1 MLKVIFFTAVA
12 LFFLIPNIAY
22 GSEITAEPE
31 KTLFDPNEWLKIFVE
46 IDGYSGGDV
55 TWSATMPDG
64 TITDGILSSI
74 KASKSTHTI
83 IRNAFDG
90 QFGTWKIQY
99 DYNDA
104 VTVIDV
110 EVEPLTVSVTT
121 DKPSY
126 LPWDTVI
133 VRVSTNYYEP
143 SAAKAETVTIDV
155 LDDDGT
161 PAKFFDDVKIKMY
174 QPVIVQHF
182 LVDDLL
188 SQNPF
193 GVYRVLVNYYGIT
206 TDASFELANP
216 DNTTSIFLSSDKKVY
231 SPDDV
236 VELNIVISEIV
247 SDTGMLSIVLPS
259 GQLITKSVAVSD
271 SITRIILDDINTSKT
286 GLYSLGFDYGAS
298 HAIGSFDVYDETLDD
313 SDVSGLEL
321 DVMLSKSQYR
331 PGETIQATIGTSNLI
346 NNPVSYWFEDSQ
358 ANRGQQFSFAT
369 PTSGKSNL
377 SHIIPVDFL
386 QGPSKL
392 HVKYGDVETFA
403 IFFVSGEPVTPSEI
417 SEIDSYVGPE
427 ILLTIDK
434 DTVEF
439 GDISDISV
447 STDLELFVV
456 DSGTSKIHVFD
467 LDGNLINSWDA
478 STDDGASNI
487 PVSVTAEESV
497 VHVSDAKNSRII
509 SFDKDGNFIREWGNS
524 GISYQSVQ
532 SPTDIAADDSGTY
545 YVSDGNQNK
554 ILKYDSDGN
563 HVGEINSIL
572 TASAKFASVESI
584 TADDD
589 DVFLLSTANNRIL
602 HFHSNGGFLKSFG
615 TVGQGDKQF
624 QSPVSLDFDNNNL
637 YVSDSGNNRVLVL
650 DTAGEYVAKW
660 GTFGNGP
667 GQFNRMAGIDVDP
680 NGDVWVADSG
690 NRIQKFASISNIAKP
705 GIPEWVK
712 HNSAWWSEGQIDD
725 GTFVEAIRYLIN
737 EKIIS
742 VSDVLIE
749 EPSSEIPSWVK
760 TNAGW
765 WAEGIIDEQ
774 TFVNGIEFLVK
785 TGIIQVNAN

>member
-1 MLKVIFFTAVA
+1 M
-12 LFFLIPNIAY
+12 PNIAY
-22 GSEITAEPE
+22 GSEISAEPE
-31 KTLFDPNEWLKIFVE
+31 KILFDPNEWLKIFVE

-64 TITDGILSSI
+64 TITDGILSNI

-104 VTVIDV
+104 MTVIDV

-126 LPWDTVI
+126 LPWETAI
-133 VRVSTNYYEP
+133 VKVYANYYES
-143 SAAKAETVTIDV
+143 SAAKAETVTVDI
-155 LDDDGT
+155 LDDDGI

-174 QPVIVQHF
+174 QPVMVQHF

-193 GVYRVLVNYYGIT
+193 GIYHVLVNYYGIT
-206 TDASFELANP
+206 TDVSFELVNP

-231 SPDDV
+231 SPNDV
-236 VELNIVISEIV
+236 VELNVVISEVV
-247 SDTGMLSIVLPS
+247 SDTGMLSVVLPS
-259 GQLITKSVAVSD
+259 GQLITKSVPVFD
-271 SITRIILDDINTSKT
+271 SLTRIVLDDINTSKI
-286 GLYSLGFDYGAS
+286 GLYSLEFDYGAS
-298 HAIGSFDVYDETLDD
+298 HTVGSFDVYDETLDD
-313 SDVSGLEL
+313 SDVSGLDL
-321 DVMLSKSQYR
+321 DIKLSKSQYR
-331 PGETIQATIGTSNLI
+331 PGETIQATISASNLI
-346 NNPVSYWFEDSQ
+346 ENPITYWLEDSQ
-358 ANRGQQFSFAT
+358 ANRGQQFSSVNPA
-369 PTSGKSNL
+369 SGTFNL

-403 IFFVSGEPVTPSEI
+403 IFFVFGESVTPSEI
-417 SEIDSYVGPE
+417 SEISEISKIESYAGPE
-427 ILLTIDK
+427 ILLTID
-434 DTVEF
+434 DGVIDF
-439 GDISDISV
+439 GNISDISI
-447 STDLELFVV
+447 SPNLELFVV
-456 DSGTSKIHVFD
+456 DSGTSKVHVFD
-467 LDGNLINSWDA
+467 IDGNLINSWNTSSDA
-478 STDDGASNI
+478 GPLNNPASI
-487 PVSVTAEESV
+487 FAEESI
-497 VHVSDAKNSRII
+497 VHVSDTGNSRIV
-509 SFDKDGNFIREWGNS
+509 SFDKNGNFVREWGNS
-524 GISYQSVQ
+524 GIDYQSVQ
-532 SPTDIAADDSGTY
+532 NPTDITVDDSGTY

-554 ILKYDSDGN
+554 ILKYDSDGTY
-563 HVGEINSIL
+563 VDEINSIL

-584 TADDD
+584 TANDD
-589 DVFLLSTANNRIL
+589 DVFLLSTTNNRIL

-615 TVGQGDKQF
+615 TVGQGDKQL
-624 QSPVSLDFDNNNL
+624 QNPVSLYFDSNNI
-637 YVSDSGNNRVLVL
+637 YVSDSGNGRVLVL
-650 DTAGEYVAKW
+650 DTTGEYVAKW

-667 GQFNRMAGIDVDP
+667 GQFNQMTGIDVDL

-690 NRIQKFASISNIAKP
+690 NRIQKFASISNIDKP

-712 HNSAWWSEGQIDD
+712 NNSAWWSEGQIDD

-737 EKIIS
+737 EKVIS
-742 VSDVLIE
+742 VSDVSVE

-785 TGIIQVNAN
+785 TGIIQVNTN